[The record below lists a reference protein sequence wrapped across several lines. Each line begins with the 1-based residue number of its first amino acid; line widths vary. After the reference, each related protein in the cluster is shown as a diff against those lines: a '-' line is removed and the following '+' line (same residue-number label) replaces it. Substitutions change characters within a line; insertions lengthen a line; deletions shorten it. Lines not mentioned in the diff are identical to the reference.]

1 VLLLGGE
8 PGIGKSTLALQI
20 LGNADTN
27 ALYVSSEETRE
38 QVLERAERIGLR
50 NINVVSESDL
60 GAVDLDNYGLICV
73 DSLQTIR
80 FGDMGAPGSPA
91 MVKEIAG
98 YLVNGKRIER
108 HCTYCRT
115 RYKGRRNSRPSHG
128 GTYGRCGAVPRR
140 RQN

>member
-20 LGNADTN
+20 LGNADTD

-60 GAVDLDNYGLICV
+60 GAVDLDI
-73 DSLQTIR
+73 T
-80 FGDMGAPGSPA
+80 A
-91 MVKEIAG
+91 
-98 YLVNGKRIER
+98 
-108 HCTYCRT
+108 
-115 RYKGRRNSRPSHG
+115 
-128 GTYGRCGAVPRR
+128 
-140 RQN
+140 